1 MSDGDNATPGR
12 RRRSP
17 EDSSDNQW
25 ITRSRQP
32 LPGAAPWERQDA
44 SLPDDLA
51 SDEPTG
57 SHADG
62 VTVADL
68 IAKVAGTGF
77 TPTRHRLEPDDLDDA
92 EADVE
97 VGPEPEPEPDPFPE
111 PAYVFEAE
119 PEPAYLEEPAAEP
132 VYTRPH
138 VPDPTDVIEAVR
150 IDPEDLDQEGEEPQD
165 FPEAEEYPEHFDDAF
180 EGAFHEPFDDEPLHD
195 DSIDEPTDASVEES
209 REPGEIETD
218 NTDTDVLPALPA
230 VYEYDAPQERP
241 AWRVRPT
248 PPDEHDPEETT
259 VLEAVRPPINHRVML
274 AGRAAAA
281 MLAVLTLVLTGG
293 AWQWQSS
300 KNNSLNKVAALDLN
314 SRDILDPNAQFG
326 DENFLIVG
334 TDSRFGENGGMGAG
348 GTEDAG
354 GARSDTIMLV
364 NIPANRERVV
374 AVSFPRDLSITPMQC
389 EPWNA
394 ETATYGP
401 LYDEESETY
410 GPDEVYTET
419 KLNSAFAFGG
429 PKCLVKVIQKLS
441 GLSINRF
448 MAVDFAGFSKMVDAL
463 GGIEVC
469 STTPLEDYELGTVL
483 ANAGRQ
489 TVDGHTALNY
499 VRARQVTTEYNG
511 DYGRIKRQQLF
522 LSSLLRTLISR
533 DTFFSLNKLNN
544 VVNMFI
550 SDSFVDNIKTKD
562 LVDLGQ
568 SVQGVNAGRIT
579 FVTVPTVGY
588 ADEYGNEVPR
598 TDDMRALFDAIINDD
613 PLPGE
618 KNPDNT
624 PVPGTPESA
633 TSSVQAAAPS
643 STPQSTAPAPAP
655 ASTDSGEMV
664 NAITTEPQQVTV
676 QVSNSTGQSGL
687 ASTAATELQ
696 EHGFNVNTPDDYP
709 STLSATTVFFSPGN
723 EEAAATVASSFAN
736 PTIERVSGM
745 GNVVQVVLGS
755 DFYTVNPPTPSG
767 SEVQVHVLKGTGAS
781 PTHLPEDLTVTNAA
795 DTTCE

>member
-12 RRRSP
+12 RRRAP

-25 ITRSRQP
+25 ITRSREP
-32 LPGAAPWERQDA
+32 LPGAAPWERQDPP
-44 SLPDDLA
+44 SPDDSPL
-51 SDEPTG
+51 DEPTG

-68 IAKVAGTGF
+68 IAKVAGTGYA
-77 TPTRHRLEPDDLDDA
+77 PTRHRLEPD
-92 EADVE
+92 E
-97 VGPEPEPEPDPFPE
+97 PEPELEPAHAWDPEPEPESEPAHAWDPEPEPDPEPE
-111 PAYVFEAE
+111 LEVE
-119 PEPAYLEEPAAEP
+119 PEPAYAPAY
-132 VYTRPH
+132 VRPR

-150 IDPEDLDQEGEEPQD
+150 IDAELDEPRD
-165 FPEAEEYPEHFDDAF
+165 SPEAEDYPEPF
-180 EGAFHEPFDDEPLHD
+180 EERFEEPFEASPDHRE
-195 DSIDEPTDASVEES
+195 IDVE
-209 REPGEIETD
+209 
-218 NTDTDVLPALPA
+218 NTDVLPALA
-230 VYEYDAPQERP
+230 VYEYDVPKARP
-241 AWRVRPT
+241 SWRVRT
-248 PPDEHDPEETT
+248 TSADEHDSEHDRADTDEI
-259 VLEAVRPPINHRVML
+259 ERVRPPINRRVML

-314 SRDILDPNAQFG
+314 SRDIVDPNAQFG

-364 NIPANRERVV
+364 NIPADRRRVV
-374 AVSFPRDLSITPMQC
+374 AVSFPRDLSITPMKC

-401 LYDEESETY
+401 LYDEETETY

-489 TVDGHTALNY
+489 TIDGHTALNY

-550 SDSFVDNIKTKD
+550 SDSFVDNIRTRD

-598 TDDMRALFDAIINDD
+598 TDDMRSLFDAIINDD

-633 TSSVQAAAPS
+633 TSSVQAAAPPEASATPS
-643 STPQSTAPAPAP
+643 SVPAPAP
-655 ASTDSGEMV
+655 ATDSGEMV

-709 STLSATTVFFSPGN
+709 STLPATTVFFSPGN
-723 EEAAATVASSFAN
+723 EEAAATVASSFTN
-736 PTIERVSGM
+736 PTIERVTGM
-745 GNVVQVVLGS
+745 GSVVQVVLGS
-755 DFYTVNPPTPSG
+755 DFYTVNAPTPSG
-767 SEVQVHVLKGTGAS
+767 SEVQVHVLKGSGAS